1 VLPLGTVLVT
11 PASWFT
17 IFSFPTG
24 LKVEVGQISD
34 IGVTYYIHITTHT
47 PVAAI
52 RSTLGLILGSAKAE
66 TAITPVA
73 CFETYF
79 YLVVKHDFFSA

>member
-1 VLPLGTVLVT
+1 MFPFGAVLVT
-11 PASWFT
+11 PTSWLT

-47 PVAAI
+47 TVAAI
-52 RSTLGLILGSAKAE
+52 RSTLGLILGSAEAE
-66 TAITPVA
+66 TAIASVA
-73 CFETYF
+73 CLEIYF
-79 YLVVKHDFFSA
+79 YLIVKHDLFSA